1 MTNGQRAEKVI
12 KEYGFDFDNI
22 SKEEIINLIENEIK
36 DFQSGSSE
44 YIRLLCGYLYCLGNE
59 DDASL
64 IEKAKYKINM
74 DVGCMIDAEWIESLK
89 GVESIYVR
97 PRDEIISDFVDYYK
111 DFEADDE
118 W

>member
-1 MTNGQRAEKVI
+1 MK
-12 KEYGFDFDNI
+12 
-22 SKEEIINLIENEIK
+22 IINLIENEIK

-59 DDASL
+59 EDASL

>member
-1 MTNGQRAEKVI
+1 
-12 KEYGFDFDNI
+12 
-22 SKEEIINLIENEIK
+22 
-36 DFQSGSSE
+36 
-44 YIRLLCGYLYCLGNE
+44 
-59 DDASL
+59 
-64 IEKAKYKINM
+64 
-74 DVGCMIDAEWIESLK
+74 MIDAEWIESLK